1 MQYKQLCSR
10 IIVRCVLFAPL
21 SLDWFL
27 QVNPRHRK
35 TSHTQCKSCYHWR
48 SFGCYNI
55 LWVHAYYQSPQ
66 VQARYR
72 QPEQTVVVNVDVE
85 DEAGT
90 VKGTE
95 LIALKPITHSPPQ
108 EEALSSASRSR
119 VSTKSV
125 SPSPTPTRTSKPKE
139 RRERASSQPLQ
150 EIWDMDVSKYVG
162 SVGRLWLSL

>member
-1 MQYKQLCSR
+1 MLQYT
-10 IIVRCVLFAPL
+10 
-21 SLDWFL
+21 LD
-27 QVNPRHRK
+27 
-35 TSHTQCKSCYHWR
+35 
-48 SFGCYNI
+48 
-55 LWVHAYYQSPQ
+55 AYYQSPQ

-95 LIALKPITHSPPQ
+95 LIALKSITHSPPQ

-119 VSTKSV
+119 VSTESV

-139 RRERASSQPLQ
+139 RRERASSQPFQDIL
-150 EIWDMDVSKYVG
+150 DMDVSKICWECRKVVIELVTNHQT
-162 SVGRLWLSL
+162 VGRLSM